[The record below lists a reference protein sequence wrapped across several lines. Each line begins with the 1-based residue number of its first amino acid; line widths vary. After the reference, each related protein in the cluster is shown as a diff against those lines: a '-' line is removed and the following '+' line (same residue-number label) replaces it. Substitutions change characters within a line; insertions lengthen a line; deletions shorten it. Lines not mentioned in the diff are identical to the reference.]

1 MQFSHFAKAG
11 LLMLFIVLAFFAA
24 WELYLRNRGVK
35 IAYDD
40 GKELWSYQRSRVY
53 APSNKA
59 TVFIGSSRIKFDLDI
74 PTWNELTGEEAIQLA
89 AQGSTPLPVLE
100 EMAADKNFKGKLV
113 IDVTEGLFF
122 SVNPRNAT
130 DPNTYIGHY
139 KKESPSE
146 KASFHLNRGLE
157 SQMVF
162 LDKDNYS
169 LNAFLNQ
176 LPLQNRPGVFQFPIF
191 PMEFD
196 RNAFARQS
204 KMMDEFVTDTNL
216 QKKVTGIW
224 QFFASLNKDR
234 PVSGARLD
242 SILTSIKK
250 DVDKIKARGGQV
262 VFVRTPSSGPFWAGE
277 QKDFPRKKYWD
288 LLLSFTNTPGIHFK
302 DYPEMADFICPEW
315 SHLSPKDA
323 ITFTRSFVSA
333 LKEKGWKFSN
343 NNNTAILT
351 HQ

>member
-1 MQFSHFAKAG
+1 MQLSHFAKAA
-11 LLMLFIVLAFFAA
+11 LLMLLVVIAFFAA
-24 WELYLRNRGVK
+24 WEFYLRNKGVK

-74 PTWNELTGEEAIQLA
+74 PAWKELTGEEAIQLA
-89 AQGSTPLPVLE
+89 AQGSNPLPILKNL
-100 EMAADKNFKGKLV
+100 AADEDFKGKLV

-130 DPNTYIGHY
+130 DPNTYIAHY
-139 KKESPSE
+139 KKETPSE
-146 KASFHLNRGLE
+146 QASFQLNRGLE
-157 SQMVF
+157 SQLVF
-162 LDKDNYS
+162 LDRDNYS

-176 LPLQNRPGVFQFPIF
+176 FPVKNRPGVFQFPFF

-196 RNAFARQS
+196 RNDFDRQS
-204 KMMDEFVTDTNL
+204 KMMDVFVADTNL
-216 QKKVTGIW
+216 QKMVTGNW
-224 QFFASLNKDR
+224 MFFASLNKDL
-234 PVSGARLD
+234 PVSGTRLD
-242 SILTSIKK
+242 SILAAIKN
-250 DVDKIKARGGQV
+250 DIDKIKGKGGQV
-262 VFVRTPSSGPFWAGE
+262 IFVRTPSSGPYWMGE
-277 QKDFPRKKYWD
+277 QKAFPREKYWD
-288 LLLSFTNTPGIHFK
+288 RLLSFTGTAGIHFK

-343 NNNTAILT
+343 NNSTAILT